1 MLALASGSGSPSLSP
16 TLIVIIIA
24 AVILAV
30 FWQAVL
36 RIGIAALVI
45 GFMFLLVSG
54 VLDILHTLR
63 GLFP

>member
-1 MLALASGSGSPSLSP
+1 MLALSSGSPSLSP
-16 TLIVIIIA
+16 TLIFIIIA

-30 FWQAVL
+30 FWRAVL
-36 RIGIAALVI
+36 RIGIAAIVI